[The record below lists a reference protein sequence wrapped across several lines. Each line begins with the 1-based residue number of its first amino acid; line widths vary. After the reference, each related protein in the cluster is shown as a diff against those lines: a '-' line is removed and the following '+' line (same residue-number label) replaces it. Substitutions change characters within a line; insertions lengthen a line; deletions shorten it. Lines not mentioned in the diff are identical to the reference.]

1 MSQGTAPD
9 CQHFSLLGLF
19 EEDEDGISTGWQRPI
34 GCLIFIGHFPQ
45 KSPIIGGTFARN
57 DLQLKASD
65 GSSPPCIA
73 SNVVKVQGEEEWFV
87 DLSTP
92 HVYTYGVATVSRLLK
107 MIGLFCRISSLL

>member
-1 MSQGTAPD
+1 MSQGTAPS

-19 EEDEDGISTGWQRPI
+19 EEDEDGIITGWQRPI

-73 SNVVKVQGEEEWFV
+73 SNVVKVQGAEEWFYQ
-87 DLSTP
+87 LLM
-92 HVYTYGVATVSRLLK
+92 YTRMGWLRSVGSLK
-107 MIGLFCRISSLL
+107 